1 MNKVLVWFKKRG
13 WNAQK
18 FQKES
23 WKAYSEG
30 KNGILNAPTGSGKTY
45 AIWGGIIEESL
56 KMKKDKTGIQAIWIT
71 PLRALAV
78 EIQKAIQIMTND

>member
-1 MNKVLVWFKKRG
+1 MNKVLKWFKKRG

-18 FQKES
+18 FQKEC

-30 KNGILNAPTGSGKTY
+30 KNGILHAPTGSGKTY

-56 KMKKDKTGIQAIWIT
+56 KMKKQEQLKSKQIHLNKEAM
-71 PLRALAV
+71 
-78 EIQKAIQIMTND
+78 KAILKKT

>member
-1 MNKVLVWFKKRG
+1 MNKVLKWFKKRG

-18 FQKES
+18 FQKEC

-30 KNGILNAPTGSGKTY
+30 KDGILHAPTGSGKTY

-56 KMKKDKTGIQAIWIT
+56 KMKKIKLVSKQYG
-71 PLRALAV
+71 
-78 EIQKAIQIMTND
+78 